1 MDVIR
6 RKRII
11 GTKKWAKGG
20 DKIEVEMSQIQCH
33 EAKNN
38 LNCKI
43 INTVPYKQLH
53 NNIDNELKI
62 LKAIGLFRWE
72 DYLTDEKQEKQV
84 EIQKEKRLTA
94 LNQRNAIQ
102 TQLENYKKAEI
113 EYLMQGRALPI
124 QLEELKNKASDEYL
138 KADANYERAK
148 LDLQNLK
155 RKKTGKEAA
164 KDIKARIKIF
174 LDKDRLIEKKR
185 ADFNQFLKEIGV
197 VVEVNIP
204 KKKTRSRKYENEIN
218 FGVGIGMYEAETN
231 KYIGL
236 DQRADDAFV
245 LGMDVKEVIKQ
256 QIAERNR
263 PIKVG
268 KSFMNSWE

>member
-1 MDVIR
+1 
-6 RKRII
+6 
-11 GTKKWAKGG
+11 
-20 DKIEVEMSQIQCH
+20 
-33 EAKNN
+33 
-38 LNCKI
+38 
-43 INTVPYKQLH
+43 
-53 NNIDNELKI
+53 
-62 LKAIGLFRWE
+62 
-72 DYLTDEKQEKQV
+72 
-84 EIQKEKRLTA
+84 
-94 LNQRNAIQ
+94 
-102 TQLENYKKAEI
+102 
-113 EYLMQGRALPI
+113 MQGRALPI

-164 KDIKARIKIF
+164 KDIKARIKTF

-245 LGMDVKEVIKQ
+245 LGMDAKEYVETEFGDSVIQKGPKENVTVKTYTNDKVTPWKDDIEWFINSHLQRHEQK
-256 QIAERNR
+256 NPKL
-263 PIKVG
+263 PIKRYASFQDVKDVDVARINKN
-268 KSFMNSWE
+268 KSLETIRDNILKVASIIQDDNYKMPKFIYLPQKDSDE